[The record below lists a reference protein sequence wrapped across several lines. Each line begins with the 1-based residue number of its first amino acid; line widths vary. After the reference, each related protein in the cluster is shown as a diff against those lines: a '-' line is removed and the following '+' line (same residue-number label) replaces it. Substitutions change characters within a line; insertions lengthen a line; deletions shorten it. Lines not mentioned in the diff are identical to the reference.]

1 MKNKLIVTTLSI
13 LFGTSTLAGALGF
26 THDEIRKNVDANF
39 KLNGS
44 EHVVID
50 YGYTYK
56 DEGYIANVGD
66 KTPNIEVQNNI
77 NLDKIGDYTITYTL
91 NYKTYKKTLTRYIS
105 IVDKEVPV
113 LEIDSKDDI
122 YLELNK
128 KFELPKY
135 SAIDNYDKDITNN
148 VTINNTVNNSKVG
161 DYKVTYT
168 ISDSSNN
175 KAEKAINVHVKKKKD
190 LYYIVVSIKKQK
202 LTYYANGEVAL
213 ETPVTTG
220 KHDKTP
226 KGNFKILNK
235 VRNATLKG
243 AGYSSFVK
251 YWMAFRSGGYGIHDA
266 SWRHNFGNMNYYNN
280 GSHGCINVPLKAVK
294 KLFEMVEVGTPV
306 YVKD

>member
-56 DEGYIANVGD
+56 DEGYTVNIGN
-66 KTPNIEVQNNI
+66 KTPKVEIQNNI
-77 NLDKIGDYTITYTL
+77 DLDKIGDYTITYTL

-128 KFELPKY
+128 NFELPKY
-135 SAIDNYDKDITNN
+135 TAIDNYDKDITNN
-148 VTINNTVNNSKVG
+148 VIVNNTVNNTKVG

-168 ISDSSNN
+168 ISDSSSN

-220 KHDKTP
+220 RQNKTP

-251 YWMAFRSGGYGIHDA
+251 YWMAFKGNGYGIHDA

>member
-56 DEGYIANVGD
+56 DEGYTANVGD
-66 KTPNIEVQNNI
+66 KTPKVEVQNNI
-77 NLDKIGDYTITYTL
+77 DLDKIGDYTITYTL
-91 NYKTYKKTLTRYIS
+91 NYKTYKKTLTRYVS
-105 IVDKEVPV
+105 IVDKEAPV
-113 LEIDSKDDI
+113 LEIDSKDDV

-135 SAIDNYDKDITNN
+135 TAVDNYDKDITNN
-148 VTINNTVNNSKVG
+148 VIVNNTVNNTKVG
-161 DYKVTYT
+161 DYKITYT

-220 KHDKTP
+220 KHNKTP

-235 VRNATLKG
+235 VKNATLKG
-243 AGYSSFVK
+243 DGYSSFVK
-251 YWMAFRSGGYGIHDA
+251 YWTAFKGNSYGIHDA